1 MQWLLERRV
10 MTKIVVILLWLAK
23 VRILLKIHEF
33 WILRAAFMCL
43 NKDWFDTHKACDD
56 GFVMLA
62 NNVGCKVVGIGTIKV
77 KMLDGT
83 VMNMGKVRHVPELGR
98 NLISLSGLESLGMD
112 IRQTEKL

>member
-1 MQWLLERRV
+1 M
-10 MTKIVVILLWLAK
+10 
-23 VRILLKIHEF
+23 
-33 WILRAAFMCL
+33 
-43 NKDWFDTHKACDD
+43 
-56 GFVMLA
+56 
-62 NNVGCKVVGIGTIKV
+62 GICTIKV